1 MNSICPVDP
10 ALKDYS
16 ALSLVCENTAPYCL
30 DPVANL
36 TRKRKLTPDK
46 LITFLTA
53 MQKKAMNSEIC
64 EFFPEDVP
72 AASAVHHEK
81 TGINHS
87 AVHSG

>member
-1 MNSICPVDP
+1 MNSICPVDS

-36 TRKRKLTPDK
+36 TRKRKLTADK

>member
-1 MNSICPVDP
+1 MNSISTVDS

-16 ALSLVCENTAPYCL
+16 ALSLVCENIVPYCL

-53 MQKKAMNSEIC
+53 LQKKAMNSEIC
-64 EFFPEDVP
+64 GFFPEDVS
-72 AASAVHHEK
+72 AS
-81 TGINHS
+81 S
-87 AVHSG
+87 CCSS